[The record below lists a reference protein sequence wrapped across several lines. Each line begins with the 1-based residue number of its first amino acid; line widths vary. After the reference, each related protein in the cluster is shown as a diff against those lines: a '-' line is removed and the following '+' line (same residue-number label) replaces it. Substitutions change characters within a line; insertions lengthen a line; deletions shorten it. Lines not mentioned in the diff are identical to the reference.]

1 MTEFKVMTWN
11 VENLFR
17 FGSGFGAKTQED
29 YTQKLLSL
37 AKVILHLDPHVLAI
51 QEIGDVGALEELV
64 TLLEGRY
71 SHTLAS
77 EFPDP
82 RGIRVGFISKLEIEE
97 YEEIVNFSE
106 GGFLKVLAKEA
117 LENVTSINRMGRAA
131 LRIVVRP
138 LPDIPIHLIN
148 AHLKSKLLT
157 FSSTA
162 NRPRFTPKDEN
173 ERTRTAG
180 LALLKRTAEATAL
193 RIRANELLE
202 NNSKQP
208 LILLGDMNDVPSAAT
223 TQILQGASGS
233 EIGTRGFNQPDKGDD
248 TRLFNLAPLIPEER
262 RYSRIFQNNKE
273 LIDHIF
279 VSQELLPGQPRKLPQ
294 VDSYM
299 DFTDALPSIND
310 DPNLRRG
317 KPGSDHAP
325 ITAIF
330 DL

>member
-51 QEIGDVGALEELV
+51 QEIGDVDALEELV

-71 SHTLAS
+71 PHTLVS
-77 EFPDP
+77 EFSDP

-97 YEEIVNFSE
+97 HEEIVNFSE
-106 GGFLKVLAKEA
+106 GGFLKVLAQEA

-131 LRIVVRP
+131 LRIIIRP

-202 NNSKQP
+202 NNSKQS

-294 VDSYM
+294 VDSYI

-325 ITAIF
+325 IIAIF

>member
-11 VENLFR
+11 VENLFH

-51 QEIGDVGALEELV
+51 QEIGDVEALEELV

-71 SHTLAS
+71 PHTLAS

-97 YEEIVNFSE
+97 HEEIVNFSE
-106 GGFLKVLAKEA
+106 GGFLKVLAQEA

-131 LRIVVRP
+131 LRIIVRP

-162 NRPRFTPKDEN
+162 NRPRFTPE
-173 ERTRTAG
+173 
-180 LALLKRTAEATAL
+180 
-193 RIRANELLE
+193 
-202 NNSKQP
+202 
-208 LILLGDMNDVPSAAT
+208 
-223 TQILQGASGS
+223 
-233 EIGTRGFNQPDKGDD
+233 
-248 TRLFNLAPLIPEER
+248 
-262 RYSRIFQNNKE
+262 
-273 LIDHIF
+273 
-279 VSQELLPGQPRKLPQ
+279 
-294 VDSYM
+294 VDSYI

-325 ITAIF
+325 IIAIF